1 MRRGAGAIVRFAC
14 SFEAVLIIAIVA
26 LELLFCLVATV
37 LIGVG
42 NLSDSAIVPLQIWF
56 VCAVLQLSIAW
67 VPERRH
73 VVWLVSLVMIGSF
86 ALAGYIPFYP
96 QSLLVAAIAVTPQ
109 LWWQRFV
116 KGRKDVLGIIA
127 LAALPIGVLVWSYA
141 NIGIV
146 KFQAWRVSGG
156 DPYCILV

>member
-67 VPERRH
+67 VPESRH
-73 VVWLVSLVMIGSF
+73 VVWLVSLVMI
-86 ALAGYIPFYP
+86 IPFLRLLFEKQKYLLIAP
-96 QSLLVAAIAVTPQ
+96 PLKFSVSSIIDYFNYSLRCHVIVAPYDQNQVLQHFRLNCAICELV
-109 LWWQRFV
+109 F
-116 KGRKDVLGIIA
+116 
-127 LAALPIGVLVWSYA
+127 
-141 NIGIV
+141 
-146 KFQAWRVSGG
+146 
-156 DPYCILV
+156 